1 MRNTLLSLLLL
12 ACTALLA
19 QTDKNFPYET
29 AREMKLEKLQVKM
42 LSGDV
47 YVLTDAKDTQRYLPY
62 NLPDD
67 DKKNG
72 LNVVCTGKVAK
83 IPPNVK
89 MIATPLKITA
99 VKVGKGYKKFKVKV
113 KSYVFEF

>member
-1 MRNTLLSLLLL
+1 MRNSLLVLFL
-12 ACTALLA
+12 VAFSSIYA
-19 QTDKNFPYET
+19 QTDKNFPYEIV
-29 AREMKLEKLQVKM
+29 REMKLEKLQVKM
-42 LSGDV
+42 LSGET
-47 YVLTDAKDTQRYLPY
+47 YVLEDIKNSQRYLPY

-67 DKKNG
+67 YKKEG

-99 VKVGKGYKKFKVKV
+99 IKAGKGYKKFKIKV